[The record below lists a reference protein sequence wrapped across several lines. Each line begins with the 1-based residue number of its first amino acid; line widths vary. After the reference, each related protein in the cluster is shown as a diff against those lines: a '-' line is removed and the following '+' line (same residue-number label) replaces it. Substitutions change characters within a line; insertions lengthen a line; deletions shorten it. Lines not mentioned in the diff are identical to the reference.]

1 MFWKLYLFPPSGI
14 HVILFPDAE
23 EIEKLPAT
31 AVHFCFELM
40 WLVIE
45 VFVTCVID
53 VLQTGIHCLLRFHTL
68 RAVLLRFISSGM

>member
-1 MFWKLYLFPPSGI
+1 MSSRVASCVVRSRSPVFWKPYLFLSSGSD
-14 HVILFPDAE
+14 VILFPYAE

-45 VFVTCVID
+45 VFVTCVFY
-53 VLQTGIHCLLRFHTL
+53 V
-68 RAVLLRFISSGM
+68 